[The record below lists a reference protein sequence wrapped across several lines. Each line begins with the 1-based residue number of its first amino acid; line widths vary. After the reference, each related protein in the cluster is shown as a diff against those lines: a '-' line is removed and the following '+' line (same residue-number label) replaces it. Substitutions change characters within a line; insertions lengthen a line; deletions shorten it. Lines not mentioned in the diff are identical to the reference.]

1 MNAPAPASTPG
12 TKASTKATAKPAT
25 LSHRLEYIGTRI
37 AVFGLGLL
45 GWRGASWVGGL
56 IGRLVYR
63 PIGIRAGVVERQ
75 IAAAFPEF
83 SRERVVEVSRRS
95 YDSLGRTS
103 IETAVLPGTSSQD
116 VRDRVERV
124 EGWELVEAAMAKG
137 NGLLIVTGHIGN
149 WEFGGAYF
157 AARGIPIDV
166 VTRGM
171 ANPIFDAYLNRT
183 RREIGMEV
191 IHDKDAVRRTPRS
204 LRENHAIAFVSDH
217 DALGL
222 ASTFV
227 PFFGRPAKTPRG
239 PAVFSLRFDVPTV
252 FVGVLRQRS
261 GRYAILIEPVEV
273 ERTGDRETDGARLT
287 GHTTTVENGLD
298 VVLAERVGQRE
309 RLLNRGHERRA
320 REVLPQR
327 TAVHIPLA
335 GTRRHVHA
343 AYRTLSTT
351 DGLNLL

>member
-1 MNAPAPASTPG
+1 MNAPAPASTP
-12 TKASTKATAKPAT
+12 STKATAKPAT

-137 NGLLIVTGHIGN
+137 
-149 WEFGGAYF
+149 
-157 AARGIPIDV
+157 
-166 VTRGM
+166 
-171 ANPIFDAYLNRT
+171 
-183 RREIGMEV
+183 
-191 IHDKDAVRRTPRS
+191 
-204 LRENHAIAFVSDH
+204 
-217 DALGL
+217 
-222 ASTFV
+222 
-227 PFFGRPAKTPRG
+227 AKR
-239 PAVFSLRFDVPTV
+239 
-252 FVGVLRQRS
+252 
-261 GRYAILIEPVEV
+261 
-273 ERTGDRETDGARLT
+273 
-287 GHTTTVENGLD
+287 
-298 VVLAERVGQRE
+298 
-309 RLLNRGHERRA
+309 
-320 REVLPQR
+320 
-327 TAVHIPLA
+327 
-335 GTRRHVHA
+335 
-343 AYRTLSTT
+343 
-351 DGLNLL
+351 

>member
-273 ERTGDRETDGARLT
+273 ERTGDREVDIDAI
-287 GHTTTVENGLD
+287 
-298 VVLAERVGQRE
+298 VLRYTQILE
-309 RLLNRGHERRA
+309 RLIRTYPEQYFWQHRRWRRQPPDTPPHL
-320 REVLPQR
+320 REP
-327 TAVHIPLA
+327 
-335 GTRRHVHA
+335 
-343 AYRTLSTT
+343 
-351 DGLNLL
+351 

>member
-1 MNAPAPASTPG
+1 MSKGSP
-12 TKASTKATAKPAT
+12 KRATV
-25 LSHRLEYIGTRI
+25 SHRLEYAATRV
-37 AVFGLGLL
+37 AVFALRLL

-56 IGRLVYR
+56 LGRLVYR

-83 SRERVVEVSRRS
+83 SPARVIEVARRS

-103 IETAVLPGTSSQD
+103 IETAVLPGTTAQA

-124 EGWELVEAAMAKG
+124 VGWELVEAAMAEG
-137 NGLLIVTGHIGN
+137 NGLLIVTGHLGN

-166 VTRGM
+166 VARGM
-171 ANPIFDAYLNRT
+171 ANPIFDAYLTRT
-183 RREIGMEV
+183 RRQIGMEV

-204 LRENHAIAFVSDH
+204 LRENRAIAFVSDH

-239 PAVFSLRFDVPTV
+239 PAVFALRFAAPTV
-252 FVGVLRQRS
+252 FVAVVRQPS

-273 ERTGDRETDGARLT
+273 QHTGDREADIDAI
-287 GHTTTVENGLD
+287 
-298 VVLAERVGQRE
+298 VLRYTQILE
-309 RLLNRGHERRA
+309 RLVREYPEQYFWQHRRWRRQPPDTPPHL
-320 REVLPQR
+320 REP
-327 TAVHIPLA
+327 
-335 GTRRHVHA
+335 
-343 AYRTLSTT
+343 
-351 DGLNLL
+351 